1 MSKVRRRFQFGM
13 SSLVLLMTVA
23 CVGVGIYLTRA
34 SKIEVLVATT
44 DLNYN
49 TKISETNVKFASW
62 PAEIVPEGAITSTE
76 GIPEGKVIVTR
87 LRKGQ
92 ALIGDDVVDPST
104 IPFIPPGYKVVNVRV
119 KIFNG
124 SNGMVRPGD
133 RGDVIAVDSDG
144 TEESTKTIL
153 KNVRVFNV
161 GQGVK
166 PRTFS
171 IVGLL
176 VTEKQATAIKE
187 AKAIGKIEFTPPS
200 DAELIE

>member
-92 ALIGDDVVDPST
+92 ALIGDDVVQFNP
-104 IPFIPPGYKVVNVRV
+104 PRIPPGYKVVNVRV

-161 GQGVK
+161 GQGV
-166 PRTFS
+166 TFS

>member
-49 TKISETNVKFASW
+49 TMISETNVKFASW
-62 PAEIVPEGAITSTE
+62 PAEIVPE